1 MEQGEFDL
9 KGTSKNPITKKHIS
23 VLRNNVYTEL
33 LEENISIMMS

>member
-9 KGTSKNPITKKHIS
+9 IGTSKNSITKKHVS
-23 VLRNNVYTEL
+23 VWRIHIYTES